1 MLNTETIFDSNML
14 TDDYQPLLSTAT
26 YMIGLYGVITTAL
39 SSVLFRYRQI

>member
-26 YMIGLYGVITTAL
+26 YMMELYGIITTAL
-39 SSVLFRYRQI
+39 SSVLFRYRQV

>member
-14 TDDYQPLLSTAT
+14 TDDYQPLLSAAT
-26 YMIGLYGVITTAL
+26 YMMGLHGVITTAL